1 MKKIGIIL
9 AIIIFILIVCVVLVN
24 LFDVASDD
32 VTIYNEYVTAKK
44 YHNVSM
50 CHTDENCDLN
60 TNEFKS
66 LLGYLNTSVN
76 EQQKGIGGDIK

>member
-1 MKKIGIIL
+1 M
-9 AIIIFILIVCVVLVN
+9 
-24 LFDVASDD
+24 FDL
-32 VTIYNEYVTAKK
+32 K
-44 YHNVSM
+44 
-50 CHTDENCDLN
+50 NCDLN

>member
-1 MKKIGIIL
+1 MLNYIV
-9 AIIIFILIVCVVLVN
+9 ILICF
-24 LFDVASDD
+24 LFGLIISFFCG
-32 VTIYNEYVTAKK
+32 YLTAKLTQK
-44 YHNVSM
+44 FNKEDKLSYVLEQFKN
-50 CHTDENCDLN
+50 EIKNLAQKNDLN